1 MTLIKYIRH
10 FGLIK
15 KSISLI
21 LFLAHIAHAD
31 SAHMTHA
38 DFGQTDSSIISQ
50 IEKHDIAE
58 DQYHKAL
65 IIKQGASLRDVIST
79 IARLQNR
86 ENVYYDL
93 DNVQYTY
100 KSDRDQIYSI
110 DSLISI
116 NNVLN
121 THYQLNETNKVYLHE
136 KNSILIVTNKTYKGQ
151 LHAFEV
157 QASNLFD
164 NIVRLATYYGWK
176 VDGWPFSYHYLIETK
191 HPIVI
196 DSLESGLRK
205 LLSNFPIQAQIM
217 HNTRNINLVPR
228 LYSLSSELKN
238 NE

>member
-86 ENVYYDL
+86 EN
-93 DNVQYTY
+93 
-100 KSDRDQIYSI
+100 
-110 DSLISI
+110 
-116 NNVLN
+116 
-121 THYQLNETNKVYLHE
+121 
-136 KNSILIVTNKTYKGQ
+136 
-151 LHAFEV
+151 F
-157 QASNLFD
+157 
-164 NIVRLATYYGWK
+164 
-176 VDGWPFSYHYLIETK
+176 
-191 HPIVI
+191 
-196 DSLESGLRK
+196 
-205 LLSNFPIQAQIM
+205 
-217 HNTRNINLVPR
+217 
-228 LYSLSSELKN
+228 
-238 NE
+238 